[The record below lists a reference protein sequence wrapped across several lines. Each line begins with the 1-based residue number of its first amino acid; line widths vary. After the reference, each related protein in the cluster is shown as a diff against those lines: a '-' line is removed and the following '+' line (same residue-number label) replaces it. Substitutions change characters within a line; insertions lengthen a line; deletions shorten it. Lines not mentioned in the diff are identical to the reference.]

1 MPDALRGAVIALGN
15 FDGFH
20 SGHQAVVRAA
30 KQLAD
35 KMALPLIV
43 ASFDPHPVNLF
54 QPAARPF
61 RLTSL
66 SQRQHLFAAAGA
78 SAMLLIEFGPEMAA
92 TSAEDFIDKLLVE
105 RFGAGGIVT
114 GSDFGF
120 GREKRGSAKTLQAAA
135 DDGKFAYIAV
145 DPVNNLGEP
154 VSSSRIREALVDG
167 DPGEAAFL
175 LTRPFAIEGEVEH
188 GDKVGR
194 SLGFPTINVALS
206 TYLRPRYG
214 VYAVSVKLPD
224 GRIMRGAA
232 NIGVR
237 PQFEPPV
244 EKLEVH
250 LLGYSGDLYGETVEV
265 AFHSYLRDE
274 ARFNNIEQL
283 KTQMAADCERA
294 RYVLTAEVM
303 ARHGRF

>member
-1 MPDALRGAVIALGN
+1 MPDALRGGVIALGN

-20 SGHQAVVRAA
+20 SGHQAVVGAA
-30 KQLAD
+30 KAMAD
-35 KMALPLIV
+35 KMAVPLIV

-66 SQRQHLFAAAGA
+66 NQRQKLFALAGA
-78 SAMLLIEFGPEMAA
+78 SAMLLIEFGPDMAA
-92 TSAEDFIDKLLVE
+92 TSAEDFIDQLLVE
-105 RFGAGGIVT
+105 RFGAGGIAT

-135 DDGKFAYIAV
+135 DAGKFAYVAV
-145 DPVNNLGEP
+145 EPVVNRGLP
-154 VSSSRIREALVDG
+154 VSSSRVREALVDG

-194 SLGFPTINVALS
+194 TLGFPTINVALS
-206 TYLRPRYG
+206 TYVRPRYG
-214 VYAVSVKLPD
+214 VYAVTVKLPD
-224 GRIMRGAA
+224 GRIIRGAA
-232 NIGVR
+232 NLGVR

-250 LLGYSGDLYGETVEV
+250 LLGFSGDLYGETVEV
-265 AFHSYLRDE
+265 ALHSYLRDE

-283 KTQMAADCERA
+283 KSQMAADCDRA
-294 RYVLTAEVM
+294 RYVLTDAVV
-303 ARHGRF
+303 ASHI